1 MNNKFSQSEEVF
13 KPFTSGYEPIS
24 ISEGSHVERT
34 TETNTAGSTST
45 SSNTIVFYI
54 TVTLISVFVIFAL
67 CYGVSILIKFMCSR
81 RVSKES
87 QSAFNFNETGNS
99 LYECVEFP

>member
-24 ISEGSHVERT
+24 ISEGSHIERT

-45 SSNTIVFYI
+45 SPVTTVFYV
-54 TVTLISVFVIFAL
+54 TVTLISIFVIFAL
-67 CYGVSILIKFMCSR
+67 FYGVSILLKCMSSR
-81 RVSKES
+81 RVTKES